1 MSDRLALAHAFEDS
15 GMPRE
20 KAEHVATTVYDA
32 IRGEVA
38 RKADLLELE
47 QRMGQRI
54 ATFEQRLSER
64 ITGVETRVA
73 VLTWMA
79 SANLALVVAVLVQL
93 FR

>member
-1 MSDRLALAHAFEDS
+1 MHRNS

-20 KAEHVATTVYDA
+20 KAEHVATTVHDA

-47 QRMGQRI
+47 QRVGQQI
-54 ATFEQRLSER
+54 ATVEQRMSER
-64 ITGVETRVA
+64 IAGVGTRVA

-79 SANLALVVAVLVQL
+79 SANLALVIAVLVKL

>member
-32 IRGEVA
+32 IRGEVV

-47 QRMGQRI
+47 QRIGVRI
-54 ATFEQRLSER
+54 GR
-64 ITGVETRVA
+64 VEKSLAVMRWQVGGLYAILVPVVWLLVRVA
-73 VLTWMA
+73 AKVG
-79 SANLALVVAVLVQL
+79 ALPG
-93 FR
+93 